1 MFYHLGSFVAPILEV
16 LTILFQVIVL
26 MDRVHFIRII
36 IFQRL
41 EGTLRVKK
49 FEINGKKSI
58 LMIPKVAVLETR
70 NHSNALSLNIL
81 LPMERTVR
89 GISYNEENDKATS
102 RPDPSFLWCDAWL
115 ISFPQAVP

>member
-1 MFYHLGSFVAPILEV
+1 MFYHLDSFVAPILEV

-81 LPMERTVR
+81 LPMERKVR
-89 GISYNEENDKATS
+89 GI
-102 RPDPSFLWCDAWL
+102 FL
-115 ISFPQAVP
+115 